1 MAIENYYLETKAIDV
16 ILSNGKIHKAYCA
29 VTNEEHPLRKRLVK
43 TYCFF
48 SASKGGA
55 IISNT
60 DYAKGLKIFTEAT
73 ELCHFV
79 KCLIDYAKKNGISL
93 GKPKDLHQ

>member
-1 MAIENYYLETKAIDV
+1 MDFVNYHKETKAIDV

-48 SASKGGA
+48 SAGKGGA

-60 DYAKGLKIFTEAT
+60 DYEKGLKMFTEAT

-79 KCLIDYAKKNGISL
+79 KCLLEYDRSLKN
-93 GKPKDLHQ
+93 